1 MVYQWIEILHFWIWK
16 KLANVGNLQVFHTV
30 YPAQDHTLSSYCKV
44 DNFQNIYTSRDRT
57 NIYQKARNPMDV
69 LFLFS
74 LAIPY
79 DTDIYWQHAYVD
91 RASTTLAVCLP
102 PSSYRPCAAMPK
114 WLHQRP
120 KLFLACVPGIQ
131 SLLNGSSAFA
141 NQILLRIDPLLRPLL
156 QFLDG
161 FHTIQ
166 FSRRSIILQW
176 RVFGT
181 KNFVQ

>member
-1 MVYQWIEILHFWIWK
+1 MWE
-16 KLANVGNLQVFHTV
+16 T
-30 YPAQDHTLSSYCKV
+30 CKCSIQYIQLKAIFCLPIV
-44 DNFQNIYTSRDRT
+44 KSTIFKIYTRVVT
-57 NIYQKARNPMDV
+57 EQTYYQKARNPMDV

-114 WLHQRP
+114 WLHQKP